1 MKRYSVL
8 VLFLLAILLT
18 GEANADY
25 VSDNLK
31 ITVRTGPG
39 TDHKIITMLQA
50 GQKIEVLKSSN
61 GWSQIKLSENKLGW
75 VLNRFLTS
83 DEPCRHILT
92 KLEKE
97 YAELQQQ
104 ALPQFEQNKRLKKE
118 NKELFTQLAE
128 QTKRAG
134 NLKNELDDIKQNRV
148 YQWFLLGAGVL
159 LLGFFLGFI
168 SRHRRQRSFT

>member
-1 MKRYSVL
+1 MKKFAVL
-8 VLFLLAILLT
+8 VLFLFAFFLA
-18 GEANADY
+18 GQADADY

-50 GQKIEVLKSSN
+50 SQKVEVLKTSD
-61 GWSQIKLSENKLGW
+61 GWSQIQLSEDKLGW
-75 VLNRFLTS
+75 VLSRFLTS
-83 DEPCRHILT
+83 DEPCRHIFT

-97 YAELQQQ
+97 YAELQKQ
-104 ALPQFEQNKRLKKE
+104 AVPLFGENKRLKKE
-118 NKELFTQLAE
+118 NKELFAQLAE

-134 NLKNELDDIKQNRV
+134 NLNNELDDIKQNRG

-159 LLGFFLGFI
+159 LLGFLLGFI
-168 SRHRRQRSFT
+168 SRHRRQRTFL